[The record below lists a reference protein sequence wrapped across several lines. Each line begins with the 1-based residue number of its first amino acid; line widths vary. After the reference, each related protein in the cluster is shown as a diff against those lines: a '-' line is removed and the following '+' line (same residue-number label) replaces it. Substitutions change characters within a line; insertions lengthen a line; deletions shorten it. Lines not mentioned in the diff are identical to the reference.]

1 MERIQILLAFADEQE
16 RRRFKTTFAHNGYTI
31 CGEVESGEELV
42 RLVALQEPELVVMDP
57 CLREVDGLEAL
68 LRLKGKPFRTKYFV
82 IGAVSDGV
90 LRRAL
95 ECGADAVAVLPCEEK
110 FLLRQV
116 KELLSAD

>member
-16 RRRFKTTFAHNGYTI
+16 RQHFKSSFERNGYTI
-31 CGEVESGEELV
+31 CGEAESGEELV
-42 RLVALQEPELVVMDP
+42 RLVAVQEPELVVMDP
-57 CLREVDGLEAL
+57 CLHEVDGFEAL
-68 LRLKGKPFRTKYFV
+68 LRLKEMPLRTKYFV
-82 IGAVSDGV
+82 IGALSDG
-90 LRRAL
+90 LLCRAL